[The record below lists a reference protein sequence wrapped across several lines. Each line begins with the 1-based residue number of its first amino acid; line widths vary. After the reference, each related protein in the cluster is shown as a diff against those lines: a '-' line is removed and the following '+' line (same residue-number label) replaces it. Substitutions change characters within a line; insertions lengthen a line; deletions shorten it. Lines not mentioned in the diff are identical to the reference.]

1 MPSRKR
7 CFEEKLVYDVV
18 LFRVFKRHLLF
29 SRSYFNLSLSRYS
42 TKRSTVCF
50 VCLFF
55 FLAFSMAVC
64 CFFLSS
70 SCAGKLL
77 LPPEHRPC
85 SDHEAEEDPLR
96 RGHGLHEGGAS
107 HPHPHP
113 AAGNPVRHSVL
124 DPGGRRQQHRPH
136 ILNTHLLPLPGT
148 DGTRLSFEN

>member
-7 CFEEKLVYDVV
+7 CFEEEFVYDVV
-18 LFRVFKRHLLF
+18 LFRVHVFKRHLLICHAHV
-29 SRSYFNLSLSRYS
+29 
-42 TKRSTVCF
+42 TVQREAQY
-50 VCLFF
+50 VCLFGF
-55 FLAFSMAVC
+55 FSIFNGCML
-64 CFFLSS
+64 FFLSS

-85 SDHEAEEDPLR
+85 PDHETEEDPLR

-113 AAGNPVRHSVL
+113 AAGYPVRHSVL

-136 ILNTHLLPLPGT
+136 FLNTHLLPLPGT
-148 DGTRLSFEN
+148 GGTRLSFEN